1 MERLRPFMFD
11 GGTAEGTRAQRL
23 RELEELDEIRDAS
36 RMCALHF
43 FAEAAWN
50 EEVHCPVLRLALKGY
65 GSVVYRNVYG
75 RRMLYLVQRLILSS
89 TTARVLPSLVPRH
102 GSGDILQSKIVD
114 YTINLQPDDEMKHL
128 IVGLLRSQPYAL
140 QTINQTMQGPVR
152 YLPIA
157 ISIETKTPGESEE
170 DAMIQLAMWAAAH
183 FNRLRMLSRENT
195 VSLTLPLLYVR
206 GAEWSLRFACD
217 RDRQTVCSFLISC
230 LPGSHILAGTAWG
243 SSNWKYE
250 HCRRLLQAARF
261 SSLSRRMGDD
271 HLQRMAG
278 SEGAPTQRCVTHCE
292 GKLELGG
299 A

>member
-50 EEVHCPVLRLALKGY
+50 EEVHCPVLRLALKSY

-75 RRMLYLVQRLILSS
+75 HRMLYLVQRLILSS

-128 IVGLLRSQPYAL
+128 IAGLLRSQPYAL

-157 ISIETKTPGESEE
+157 ISIETNTPGESEE

-206 GAEWSLRFACD
+206 GAEWFLRFACD
-217 RDRQTVCSFLISC
+217 RDRHTVCYFLISC
-230 LPGSHILAGTAWG
+230 LTGSHILAGTAWG
-243 SSNWKYE
+243 SSSWKYE
-250 HCRRLLQAARF
+250 NCGRLLQAARF
-261 SSLSRRMGDD
+261 PSLSRRMGDD

-278 SEGAPTQRCVTHCE
+278 TEGAPTQRCVMQCE